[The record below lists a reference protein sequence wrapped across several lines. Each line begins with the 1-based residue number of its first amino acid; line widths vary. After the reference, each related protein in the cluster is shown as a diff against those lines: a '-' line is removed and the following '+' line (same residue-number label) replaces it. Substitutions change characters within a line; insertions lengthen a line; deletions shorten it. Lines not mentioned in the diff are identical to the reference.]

1 MIKKVTLLT
10 TLGAI
15 TLGIAIGVSANGIVQ
30 KVQSEI
36 RGDFVIKTNGQI
48 QTLKSVD
55 GETVYPMLYEGTT
68 YLPVRA
74 IAELNNKDCV
84 WYEDTKTIDIVD
96 KTNSTVTDADKIVN
110 GDISK
115 QTPVP
120 RQTSQPSQGGYDIT
134 NSTKITLDKAIEI
147 VVNKAG
153 VSENDL
159 YSKNAN
165 YDYDHGQYIVEVEID
180 TKSTEYDAKIDAVS
194 GNVLEWNSK
203 NERVNSYINLNGVIS
218 LDKAIE
224 IVVAE
229 KNIDTNKILAKKA
242 SYDYERGKTVI
253 GVEIYV
259 DGFEY
264 DVELDA
270 MTGTV
275 QKWN

>member
-1 MIKKVTLLT
+1 MLTKIIDKGNIEDMYKLNEMLDELICDLKEQKPKLYKEYKK
-10 TLGAI
+10 
-15 TLGIAIGVSANGIVQ
+15 Q
-30 KVQSEI
+30 
-36 RGDFVIKTNGQI
+36 
-48 QTLKSVD
+48 
-55 GETVYPMLYEGTT
+55 LYELAYGNVI
-68 YLPVRA
+68 L
-74 IAELNNKDCV
+74 E
-84 WYEDTKTIDIVD
+84 
-96 KTNSTVTDADKIVN
+96 
-110 GDISK
+110 
-115 QTPVP
+115 
-120 RQTSQPSQGGYDIT
+120 
-134 NSTKITLDKAIEI
+134 DKAIEI

-270 MTGTV
+270 MTGAV

>member
-1 MIKKVTLLT
+1 M
-10 TLGAI
+10 
-15 TLGIAIGVSANGIVQ
+15 
-30 KVQSEI
+30 
-36 RGDFVIKTNGQI
+36 
-48 QTLKSVD
+48 
-55 GETVYPMLYEGTT
+55 
-68 YLPVRA
+68 
-74 IAELNNKDCV
+74 
-84 WYEDTKTIDIVD
+84 
-96 KTNSTVTDADKIVN
+96 
-110 GDISK
+110 
-115 QTPVP
+115 
-120 RQTSQPSQGGYDIT
+120 
-134 NSTKITLDKAIEI
+134 
-147 VVNKAG
+147 
-153 VSENDL
+153 

-218 LDKAIE
+218 LDKAME

>member
-1 MIKKVTLLT
+1 MP
-10 TLGAI
+10 
-15 TLGIAIGVSANGIVQ
+15 
-30 KVQSEI
+30 
-36 RGDFVIKTNGQI
+36 D
-48 QTLKSVD
+48 D
-55 GETVYPMLYEGTT
+55 
-68 YLPVRA
+68 
-74 IAELNNKDCV
+74 
-84 WYEDTKTIDIVD
+84 
-96 KTNSTVTDADKIVN
+96 
-110 GDISK
+110 
-115 QTPVP
+115 
-120 RQTSQPSQGGYDIT
+120 
-134 NSTKITLDKAIEI
+134 STKITLDKAIEI

-203 NERVNSYINLNGVIS
+203 DERVNSYINLNGVIS

-270 MTGTV
+270 MTGAV